1 MKLVHEYLREAA
13 LRFPEKPAVICD
25 ERQLSYDEFMGL
37 VMGLASHLVDIGT
50 RKGDRIL
57 VLLGRKDDFLIAAYA
72 VMAAGAITVPLTEGA
87 ARRTVEDLVID
98 CEPSILIST
107 SRDLGPYDGLHERLN
122 CKVVLMHRREEGTPA
137 ITGTHVS
144 CFDQSV
150 RWMAGRNGKFPVMS
164 DQDGALILYTSGTTG
179 KKKGVLLT
187 HCNLV
192 QTVHNINQFMRIDEN
207 IREFVAIPLTHSFGF
222 GRSRCVLFTGGTLVV
237 NNGML
242 NPVAV
247 VQTIKKYNCDALSS
261 VPSGFAMFFGRLE
274 PMLRAVGHQIRF
286 IEIGSSPMPLD
297 HKMKVLEIFPN
308 ARICMHY
315 GLTEASRSTFIEF
328 RSEQRKL
335 DSVGRPA
342 PNVQAA
348 ILDEHDRPLAPLQTG
363 EIAVKGDHLTVG
375 YWRNDELN
383 GQRFTRDGW
392 FKTGDLAFLD
402 EDGYLHLLGRKD
414 EIINMGGIKISP
426 IEVEERI
433 HESFPEYDICVVG
446 VPDPAGIVGEI
457 PVLCYSGRWGQR
469 INPSELEKV
478 LWNRLDRSKIPRIV
492 YRFDTIPKTDNGK
505 ILRHELRRLLREG
518 TVHGIEEKIAS
529 RLME

>member
-1 MKLVHEYLREAA
+1 MKLVHEYLQEAT

-37 VMGLASHLVDIGT
+37 VAGLASHLVDIGVQ
-50 RKGDRIL
+50 KGDRVLIL
-57 VLLGRKDDFLIAAYA
+57 VGRKDDFLIAAYG
-72 VMAAGAITVPLTEGA
+72 VMAAGAIAVPLTEGA
-87 ARRTVEDLVID
+87 AGRTIEDLVVD
-98 CEPSILIST
+98 SEPTVLISA
-107 SRDLGPYDGLHERLN
+107 SRDLFPYDGLYENLN
-122 CKVVLMHRREEGTPA
+122 CKIVLMDRQEDGTSSIKGA
-137 ITGTHVS
+137 QMS
-144 CFDQSV
+144 RFDESI
-150 RWMAGRNGKFPVMS
+150 RWMKSRNGKLPVLS
-164 DQDGALILYTSGTTG
+164 DRDGALIMYTSGTTG

-187 HCNLV
+187 HGNLV
-192 QTVHNINQFMRIDEN
+192 QTVHNINQFMKIDER
-207 IREFVAIPLTHSFGF
+207 IREVVAIPLTHSFGF
-222 GRSRCVLFTGGTLVV
+222 GRTRCVLFAGGTLVV

-242 NPVAV
+242 NPVSV
-247 VQTIKKYNCDALSS
+247 VQMIKKYDCDALSS

-274 PMLRAVGHQIRF
+274 PMLRTVGPQIRF

-297 HKMKVLEIFPN
+297 HKMKLLEIFPN

-342 PNVQAA
+342 PNVQAV
-348 ILDEHDRPLAPLQTG
+348 ILDDKGQVLAPLHTG
-363 EIAVKGDHLTVG
+363 EIAIKGDHTTTG

-383 GQRFTRDGW
+383 AQRFTRDGW

-426 IEVEERI
+426 LEVEERI

-492 YRFDTIPKTDNGK
+492 YRFDNIPKTDTGK
-505 ILRHELRRLLREG
+505 VLRHELRRLLREG
-518 TVHGIEEKIAS
+518 VVHGIEERMDSKM
-529 RLME
+529 LE

>member
-1 MKLVHEYLREAA
+1 MKLVHEYLQEAA
-13 LRFPEKPAVICD
+13 VRFPDKPAVICD
-25 ERQLSYDEFMGL
+25 ERQLSYNEFMGL
-37 VMGLASHLVDIGT
+37 VMGLASHLVEIGA
-50 RKGDRIL
+50 RKGDRML
-57 VLLGRKDDFLIAAYA
+57 LLLGRKDDFLLAIYAA
-72 VMAAGAITVPLTEGA
+72 MAAGTIAVPLMEGA
-87 ARRTVEDLVID
+87 ARRTIDELVID

-107 SRDLGPYDGLHERLN
+107 SRDLAPYERLHEKLN
-122 CKVVLMHRREEGTPA
+122 CKVVLMDRPEDGVGH
-137 ITGTHVS
+137 ITGGHVS
-144 CFDQSV
+144 RFDQST
-150 RWMAGRNGKFPVMS
+150 RWMIGRNGKFPVLS

-187 HCNLV
+187 QRNLV
-192 QTVHNINQFMRIDEN
+192 QTVHNINQFMKIDEK

-247 VQTIKKYNCDALSS
+247 VQMIKKHRCDALSS
-261 VPSGFAMFFGRLE
+261 VPSGFAMFLGRLE
-274 PMLRAVGHQIRF
+274 PMLRSIGQQIRF

-297 HKMKVLEIFPN
+297 HKMKLLEIFPN

-342 PNVQAA
+342 PNVQAV
-348 ILDEHDRPLAPLQTG
+348 ILDEHERPLPPLHTG

-383 GQRFTRDGW
+383 SQRFTRDGW

-402 EDGYLHLLGRKD
+402 EDGYMHLLGRKD

-426 IEVEERI
+426 LEVEERI

-492 YRFDTIPKTDNGK
+492 YRFDSIPKTENGK

-518 TVHGIEEKIAS
+518 AVHGVEERIAS